1 MVDIRDNRL
10 YSQLEIIQL
19 SKLPPTTVK
28 RWLAYFSDYV
38 FSMRQN
44 DFTAY
49 GFETVTL
56 MKRIDELRK
65 QKYHLRSIR
74 RILREEGFPVKK
86 ESEIAENSGEKQ
98 MTALTEHRPPGRS
111 DAQQIQ
117 LLTQALN
124 IVEEGLRRISF
135 QLEELCKQEQALSF
149 PERKKTAV
157 K

>member
-1 MVDIRDNRL
+1 MVDIRDSRL

-38 FSMRQN
+38 FSVRQN

-49 GFETVTL
+49 GFETVSL

-74 RILREEGFPVKK
+74 RILREEGFPVKE
-86 ESEIAENSGEKQ
+86 ESLAGENREEKP
-98 MTALTEHRPPGRS
+98 TVTLTENKPLDGSESR
-111 DAQQIQ
+111 QVQ
-117 LLTQALN
+117 LLMQTLD
-124 IVEEGLRRISF
+124 IVAEGLRRIAC
-135 QLEELCKQEQALSF
+135 QLDEFGKQEQALSF
-149 PERKKTAV
+149 PEHKKTAV

>member
-1 MVDIRDNRL
+1 MVDIRDSRL

-38 FSMRQN
+38 CSVRQN

-49 GFETVTL
+49 GFETVSL
-56 MKRIDELRK
+56 MKRIDELRR

-74 RILREEGFPVKK
+74 RILREEGFPVKE
-86 ESEIAENSGEKQ
+86 ESSAGEKRGEKQ
-98 MTALTEHRPPGRS
+98 PVTLTENKPQDESESR
-111 DAQQIQ
+111 QVQ
-117 LLTQALN
+117 LLTQTLG
-124 IVEEGLRRISF
+124 IVAEGLRRISC
-135 QLEELCKQEQALSF
+135 QLDEFCKQEQTLSF
-149 PERKKTAV
+149 PEHKKTAV